1 MTKPI
6 FANTTHQIV
15 VNDYLN
21 LMLSFVK
28 EISSETR
35 YNNFKEVL
43 QVIIEYHNSYGKDVD
58 AGNWDDWL
66 TLIPSHTSVM
76 VNGYF
81 AGIQNIV
88 MRAIGIPFSMFTAV
102 FALARTAGWVAHWNE
117 MMISKESK
125 IGRPRQVYKGKAKRD
140 IK

>member
-35 YNNFKEVL
+35 NNNFKEVL
-43 QVIIEYHNSYGKDVD
+43 QVIIEYHNSYGKDVNE
-58 AGNWDDWL
+58 GNWDDWL
-66 TLIPSHTSVM
+66 TLIPSHNSVM

-81 AGIQNIV
+81 AGIQTKRNIEAI
-88 MRAIGIPFSMFTAV
+88 RAYKLLLDNALEMVVKDLRGIKKN
-102 FALARTAGWVAHWNE
+102 NE
-117 MMISKESK
+117 
-125 IGRPRQVYKGKAKRD
+125 
-140 IK
+140 

>member
-1 MTKPI
+1 MEKPI

-28 EISSETR
+28 EISSETK

-58 AGNWDDWL
+58 QGNWDDWL

-81 AGIQNIV
+81 AGIQTKRNLETI
-88 MRAIGIPFSMFTAV
+88 RAYKLLLDN
-102 FALARTAGWVAHWNE
+102 ALE
-117 MMISKESK
+117 MVV
-125 IGRPRQVYKGKAKRD
+125 RDLRD
-140 IK
+140 IKNNNE